1 MTKRNPFK
9 LLPLTLAIA
18 LVPTLASAEDLTQIY
33 DLARQNDPVLS
44 GAEAQRLSTAEG
56 VNQATSALLPQISA
70 AYDFGDSRVTRY
82 SSGIGQ
88 DQEGNFGI
96 RVTTSESD
104 GRSTTLSGQL
114 TQSIVDFSKWT
125 ARKAAKEQALRGD
138 SQYLQAEQNL
148 AIRVATAYFAVL
160 TAEDTLAFSQAEEK
174 ALNRQLDQA
183 QQRFEVGLSA
193 ITDVNEAK
201 AQHDSARAAS
211 ILAQNSLEDAREA
224 LREITGKEPG
234 TLSRLRAELPL
245 KEPVPNDMQAWVD
258 RALAE
263 NPALKA
269 QEHAVEAAKANI
281 NTARSGHL
289 PTLSGTLSY
298 QRNPSWGDGSSSQNP
313 VPGDI
318 HSNSRDT
325 NRSVGLRLTVPI
337 FTGGYTQSRVRQAVY
352 DRDAAVDQLEQN
364 RRALIRNT
372 RLNFRS
378 VVAGISEVE
387 ARKQAVVSANRAL
400 EATQAGFEVG
410 TRTIV
415 DVLLSQRQL
424 YQAQRDH
431 SQARHSFV
439 LNQLLLRQS
448 AGDIGPKDLQ
458 EVNALLVD

>member
-1 MTKRNPFK
+1 MTKRIPFK
-9 LLPLTLAIA
+9 LLPLSLALL

-44 GAEAQRLSTAEG
+44 GAEAQRQSVAEG
-56 VNQATSALLPQISA
+56 VDQATSALLPQITAS
-70 AYDFGDSRVTRY
+70 YEYGDSNVRRY
-82 SSGIGQ
+82 SSGLSA
-88 DQEGNFGI
+88 DEEGNLGF
-96 RVTTSESD
+96 RVVNSESD
-104 GRSTTLSGQL
+104 GRSTTLTGQL
-114 TQSIVDFSKWT
+114 TQSIIDFSKWT
-125 ARKAAKEQALRGD
+125 ARKAARELALRGD
-138 SQYLQAEQNL
+138 AQYLQAEQAL
-148 AIRVATAYFAVL
+148 SIRVATAYFAVL
-160 TAEDTLAFSQAEEK
+160 TAEDSLAFSQAEEK
-174 ALNRQLDQA
+174 ALSRQLDQA

-201 AQHDSARAAS
+201 AQHDSARAAT
-211 ILAQNSLEDAREA
+211 ILAANALDDAREA

-234 TLSRLRAELPL
+234 ALLRLRTELPL
-245 KEPVPNDMQAWVD
+245 QEPTPNDAQAWVD

-289 PTLSGTLSY
+289 PTLSGSFTY
-298 QRNPSWGDGSSSQNP
+298 QRNPSWGDGSSSVNP
-313 VPGDI
+313 LPGDV
-318 HSNSRDT
+318 HSNGRDT
-325 NRSVGLRLTVPI
+325 NRSIGLRLTVPI

-352 DRDAAVDQLEQN
+352 DRDAAEDLLEQN
-364 RRALIRNT
+364 RRALVRST
-372 RLNFRS
+372 RLNFRA

-387 ARKQAVVSANRAL
+387 ARKQAVVSANSAL

-431 SQARHSFV
+431 SQARHNFV
-439 LNQLLLRQS
+439 LNRLLLRQS

-458 EVNALLVD
+458 EVNALLE

>member
-1 MTKRNPFK
+1 MTKRIPFK
-9 LLPLTLAIA
+9 LLPLSLALM
-18 LVPTLASAEDLTQIY
+18 LVPALASAEDLTQIY
-33 DLARQNDPVLS
+33 DQARQNDPVLS
-44 GAEAQRLSTAEG
+44 GAEAKRLSTGEG
-56 VNQATSALLPQISA
+56 VDQATSALLPQIA
-70 AYDFGDSRVTRY
+70 ATFDFGDSSRDQY
-82 SSGIGQ
+82 SSGIQADG
-88 DQEGNFGI
+88 EGNLGL
-96 RVTTSESD
+96 RVTNSHSE

-114 TQSIVDFSKWT
+114 TQSILDFSKWT
-125 ARKAAKEQALRGD
+125 ARKAAKELALSSD
-138 SQYLQAEQNL
+138 AQYLQAEQNL
-148 AIRVATAYFAVL
+148 SIRVATAYFAVL
-160 TAEDTLAFSQAEEK
+160 TAEDTLTFSQAEEK
-174 ALNRQLDQA
+174 ALSRQLDQA

-201 AQHDSARAAS
+201 AQFDSARAAT
-211 ILAQNSLEDAREA
+211 ILAQNALEDAREA

-234 TLSRLRAELPL
+234 ALSRLRTELPL

-289 PTLSGTLSY
+289 PTLSGTFTY
-298 QRNPSWGDGSSSQNP
+298 QRNPSWGDGSSSNF
-313 VPGDI
+313 PGEFHD
-318 HSNSRDT
+318 NSRTT
-325 NRSVGLRLTVPI
+325 NRSVGLRLSVPI
-337 FTGGYTQSRVRQAVY
+337 FSGGYTQSRVRQAVY
-352 DRDAAVDQLEQN
+352 DRDAATDLLEQN
-364 RRALIRNT
+364 KRALVRNT
-372 RLNFRS
+372 RLNFRA

-387 ARKQAVVSANRAL
+387 ARKQAVVSANSAL

-448 AGDIGPKDLQ
+448 AGNVGPKDLQ
-458 EVNALLVD
+458 EVNALLE

>member
-1 MTKRNPFK
+1 MTKRNAFK
-9 LLPLTLAIA
+9 LLPLSLALA
-18 LVPTLASAEDLTQIY
+18 LVPAFASAEDLNQTY

-44 GAEAQRLSTAEG
+44 GAEAQRLSIAEG
-56 VNQATSALLPQISA
+56 VTQATSALLPQISA
-70 AYDFGDSRVTRY
+70 ALDYSDGTRDQYTAGIQADDQGNLAPRVSNSRT
-82 SSGIGQ
+82 
-88 DQEGNFGI
+88 E
-96 RVTTSESD
+96 
-104 GRSTTLSGQL
+104 GRSTTLTGQL
-114 TQSIVDFSKWT
+114 TQSILDFSKWT
-125 ARKAAKEQALRGD
+125 ARRAAKELALRGD
-138 SQYLQAEQNL
+138 AQYLQAEQNL
-148 AIRVATAYFAVL
+148 AIRVSTAYFAVL
-160 TAEDTLAFSQAEEK
+160 TAEDSLAFSQAEEK
-174 ALNRQLDQA
+174 ALSRQLDQA

-211 ILAQNSLEDAREA
+211 IIAQNALEDAREA

-234 TLSRLRAELPL
+234 TLARLRAELPL

-258 RALAE
+258 RALAD

-269 QEHAVEAAKANI
+269 QEHAVEAARANI
-281 NTARSGHL
+281 NTARAGHL
-289 PTLSGTLSY
+289 PTLSGTFTY
-298 QRNPSWGDGSSSQNP
+298 QRNPSWGDGSSSLNP
-313 VPGDI
+313 IPGDI
-318 HSNSRDT
+318 HSNSLT
-325 NRSVGLRLTVPI
+325 TGRSVGLRLSVPI

-352 DRDAAVDQLEQN
+352 DRDVAEDLLEQN
-364 RRALIRNT
+364 RRALVRNT

-387 ARKQAVVSANRAL
+387 ARKQAVVSANSAL

-431 SQARHSFV
+431 SQARHNFV

-458 EVNALLVD
+458 EVNALLE